1 MQARTKN
8 SYSLVDINKNVH
20 MNAQC
25 PKFGHVGLHI
35 PALEEEVKEEV
46 RKLREDNQKLKE
58 ENQKPQEENQQMR
71 EALFKRSD
79 DSHWREH

>member
-1 MQARTKN
+1 MQSRTKN
-8 SYSLVDINKNVH
+8 SHSLVDINKNEH

-25 PKFGHVGLHI
+25 PTFGHLGLHI

-58 ENQKPQEENQQMR
+58 ENRKPQEENQQMR
-71 EALFKRSD
+71 GALSKRSD
-79 DSHWREH
+79 ACHGREH